1 MSAFDFLFGKKKQ
14 EVLLPLD
21 PETIKANQTIKALSQ
36 QVQARDA
43 QLAQQSAM
51 ISELQGSKQTDKQA
65 KEIEEINRLK
75 EDEKELK
82 KNKFG
87 KSFSLTKF
95 YWAFFRDKKF
105 REKLE
110 ICDKDDA
117 EVLGK
122 FGDLLFLDGGY
133 IAITD
138 IYGNIL
144 AYGKQLNHVIYK
156 PDSLG
161 NQIKRGRI
169 LIPYDKNYNPSVDL
183 DDIALPEIIY
193 DKEKKTYRFTKH
205 VTKTAQTLIL
215 EKDKQLREAMDYAEQ
230 LEKTNVAHKNRID
243 DLERSFKV
251 SLTSTDTSN
260 TELSKL
266 TDKLLQYQTVNGSM
280 HNQIVQ
286 LTEMKALNENT
297 ITRLENVVEN
307 LLGKVEEMG
316 DKTEFRKALETVKE
330 VIDYAKTRLPK
341 QITIQA
347 PVEDKPKEITIP
359 GQKLN

>member
-1 MSAFDFLFGKKKQ
+1 MGLFDFLVGKKKQ

-21 PETIKANQTIKALSQ
+21 PELVKRDQTIRGLSQ

-43 QLAQQSAM
+43 QLAQQLAL
-51 ISELQGSKQTDKQA
+51 ISELQGSKQIDKQT
-65 KEIEEINRLK
+65 KEIEEISRLK

-95 YWAFFRDKKF
+95 YWAYLRDKKF
-105 REKLE
+105 RDKLE

-122 FGDLLFLDGGY
+122 FGDLLFLEGGY
-133 IAITD
+133 LALTD
-138 IYGNIL
+138 SHGNIM

-161 NQIKRGRI
+161 NQIRRGRI
-169 LIPYDKNYNPSVDL
+169 QIPYDKNYNPSVDL
-183 DDIALPEIIY
+183 EDIALPEIIY

-215 EKDKQLREAMDYAEQ
+215 EKDKQLRETQDYAEQ
-230 LEKTNVAHKNRID
+230 LEKTNVAQKIKID
-243 DLERSFKV
+243 DLERTLNV
-251 SLTSTDTSN
+251 SLTSTNTSN
-260 TELSKL
+260 SELSKL
-266 TDKLLQYQTVNGSM
+266 TDKLLQYQAVNGTM

-286 LTEMKALNENT
+286 LTEMKALNEST
-297 ITRLENVVEN
+297 IEKLENTVSN
-307 LLGKVEEMG
+307 LLAKVEEMG
-316 DKTEFRKALETVKE
+316 DKTEFRRALETVKE

-347 PVEDKPKEITIP
+347 PAEEKPKEPTIP